1 MEQTISPPLNFW
13 FTPTIIRLAD
23 TQERNSEIF
32 VAIRI
37 QQQNEP
43 ECHCNCVGF
52 YRDTIRLRKRI
63 FEVYLKEKG
72 FSEAEAMAVLV
83 CMQVAG
89 SRADEAL
96 ARLAGLGDNNI
107 SGAFRAPSRQREHK
121 EESESDR
128 YLWKILSDLQFKGC
142 RGRRLKGR
150 TLVLFLD
157 TILLLWC
164 RRGYLHL
171 LRDNLSLR
179 LEEYAQKGRAV
190 RKLDRWEWFWKA
202 VKAAE
207 ISSRRIWIALLSEP
221 PEHPPADWW
230 LKVACQKGFT
240 AESMHP
246 LAF

>member
-1 MEQTISPPLNFW
+1 M
-13 FTPTIIRLAD
+13 
-23 TQERNSEIF
+23 
-32 VAIRI
+32 AIRI

-96 ARLAGLGDNNI
+96 ARLAGLGDNNV
-107 SGAFRAPSRQREHK
+107 SGAFRAPPRQREHK
-121 EESESDR
+121 AENESDH
-128 YLWKILSDLQFKGC
+128 YLWNILADLQFKGC

-207 ISSRRIWIALLSEP
+207 ISSRRIWMALLSEP
-221 PEHPPADWW
+221 PKRPPADWW
-230 LKVACQKGFT
+230 LMVACQKGFT
-240 AESMHP
+240 AESIHP

>member
-1 MEQTISPPLNFW
+1 
-13 FTPTIIRLAD
+13 
-23 TQERNSEIF
+23 

-37 QQQNEP
+37 QQQSEP
-43 ECHCNCVGF
+43 ECQCNCVGI
-52 YRDTIRLRKRI
+52 YRNTIRLRKRI
-63 FEVYLKEKG
+63 FEVYLKENS

-83 CMQVAG
+83 CMQAAG

-96 ARLAGLGDNNI
+96 ARLAGLGDNNV
-107 SGAFRAPSRQREHK
+107 SSAFRARLRQIEHK
-121 EESESDR
+121 AESESDH
-128 YLWKILSDLQFKGC
+128 YLWKILADLQFKSG

-157 TILLLWC
+157 TILLFWC
-164 RRGYLHL
+164 PQGYLHL
-171 LRDNLSLR
+171 LRDDLGLR
-179 LEEYAQKGRAV
+179 LEEHARKGRAV

-207 ISSRRIWIALLSEP
+207 ISSRRIWIALLSKP
-221 PEHPPADWW
+221 PERPPADWW

-240 AESMHP
+240 AESTNP

>member
-1 MEQTISPPLNFW
+1 
-13 FTPTIIRLAD
+13 
-23 TQERNSEIF
+23 

-37 QQQNEP
+37 QQQSEP
-43 ECHCNCVGF
+43 KYHCNCVGI

-63 FEVYLKEKG
+63 FEVYLKENG

-83 CMQVAG
+83 CMQAAG

-96 ARLAGLGDNNI
+96 ARLAGLRGNNVN
-107 SGAFRAPSRQREHK
+107 GAFRAPPRQREHK
-121 EESESDR
+121 AESESDN
-128 YLWKILSDLQFKGC
+128 YLWKILTDLQFKGW

-157 TILLLWC
+157 AFLLFWC
-164 RRGYLHL
+164 RQGYLHL

-207 ISSRRIWIALLSEP
+207 ISSRRIWMALLSEP
-221 PEHPPADWW
+221 PERPPADWW